1 MDPKEIEQYYR
12 DIPVPKESE
21 VNMSSLPTRPPPP
34 PPISLSVSP
43 SFPGTPKR
51 EVSPVSTT
59 RRSEDDVDEWDAY
72 DDPQDETL
80 NEAATPSRT
89 DSPSRFP
96 SFSSTNLPAPETRM
110 VVALDY
116 GTTFTGVAY
125 LSVASRQRDQDLDAL
140 ADDIRVLQGWPT
152 HESEKVPSEISYSPS
167 PKGCRQWGY
176 DIDDNS
182 RVLKWTKLELEDTR
196 NRSAELKTLA
206 ETLLGL
212 QLLDLSED
220 AVIKNDIPRHLAKE
234 PEDIVKDY
242 LDEIAEQTLEEIQTQ
257 VGRRVADNIP
267 IDMVITHPA
276 KWSDK
281 ALNSTYR
288 AVRAAFKADLFPK
301 IRNFSFVS
309 EPEACAHYT
318 LREAMREERV
328 NFRRN
333 DCFIVVDAGG
343 GTVDLASY
351 KVVSLDL
358 DKKQFKLEQIG
369 YPLGDNC
376 GATCIDRAFERFI
389 EHKLG
394 QEDWDKLMETDSQDQ
409 ATGGHS
415 IIKPKLRML
424 HGRFEGIKHQFDGKD
439 QKLGFPIQLP
449 RGIGT
454 TDDDERG
461 IMNGAIKITVD
472 DLKAMFKHSVDK
484 TLVLIG
490 KAATQIQ
497 IAQKLR
503 IRKIFLSGGFGR
515 SPYLYE
521 RVKAWG
527 MTMGIQVDRGDDC
540 WSAVTRGAIIKSLG
554 VHTSLPP
561 IIRPCPRHYGIKV
574 RTQYAPYNSHRPSDI
589 DVDVEGV
596 KWATDQI
603 RWFINKGD
611 ALFPG
616 KPMVSTYDCHW
627 SMKASHFPSPNAANG
642 RVQSQSLGSM
652 SQRFDKRGGGG
663 GSASIPPPPPAE
675 VFREVVFV
683 ASSAEEPPTR
693 FAAVNKAQDTVVTLK
708 CNLTK
713 VPESHRSEF
722 TNKEVGKFYKFW
734 VKVEIHVTEKCE
746 VKITSD
752 GKVLASAEV
761 PLGESD

>member
-1 MDPKEIEQYYR
+1 MA
-12 DIPVPKESE
+12 
-21 VNMSSLPTRPPPP
+21 SLPTRPPPP
-34 PPISLSVSP
+34 PPISISVSP
-43 SFPGTPKR
+43 AFPGTPKR
-51 EVSPVSTT
+51 EVSPIST
-59 RRSEDDVDEWDAY
+59 RRSEDEVDEWDAY
-72 DDPQDETL
+72 DDPQDALL
-80 NEAATPSRT
+80 NEAATSSRT
-89 DSPSRFP
+89 DSPPRFP
-96 SFSSTNLPAPETRM
+96 NFSSANIPTPETRM

-116 GTTFTGVAY
+116 GTTFSGIAY
-125 LSVASRQRDQDLDAL
+125 LSVASRQKDQDLDAL

-182 RVLKWTKLELEDTR
+182 RVLKWTKLELEETR
-196 NRSAELKTLA
+196 GRSAELRTLA
-206 ETLLGL
+206 ETLWGMR
-212 QLLDLSED
+212 LLDLSED
-220 AVIKNDIPRHLAKE
+220 AVIRNDIPRHLAKE

-242 LDEIAEQTLEEIQTQ
+242 LDNIAEQTLEEICTQ

-318 LREAMREERV
+318 LREALREDRV
-328 NFRRN
+328 NFRKN

-358 DKKQFKLEQIG
+358 DQKQFKLEQIG
-369 YPLGDNC
+369 YPIGDNC
-376 GATCIDRAFERFI
+376 GATCIDRAFEQFI
-389 EHKLG
+389 EQKLG
-394 QEDWDKLMETDSQDQ
+394 PEDWEKLIETDAQDQ

-454 TDDDERG
+454 TDDEERG

-472 DLKAMFKHSVDK
+472 DLKTMFKHSVDK
-484 TLVLIG
+484 TLVLISQ
-490 KAATQIQ
+490 AATHIQ
-497 IAQKLR
+497 VIQKLK

-527 MTMGIQVDRGDDC
+527 MTSSIQVDRGDDC

-574 RTQYAPYNSHRPSDI
+574 RTQYAPYNSHRPSEV

-627 SMKASHFPSPNAANG
+627 SMRAAHFPAQNG
-642 RVQSQSLGSM
+642 TGRALAQNPGSV
-652 SQRFDKRGGGG
+652 SQRFDKRGGGN
-663 GSASIPPPPPAE
+663 IMPPPPPPE

-683 ASSAEEPPTR
+683 ASSADEPPTR
-693 FAAVNKAQDTVVTLK
+693 FAAVNKGRDTVVTLK

-713 VPESHRSEF
+713 IPDTNRSEF
-722 TNKEVGKFYKFW
+722 TNKDAGKFYKFW

-746 VKITSD
+746 VKITSG

-761 PLGESD
+761 PLGESDISA